1 MTDARMILGRAPV
14 IPVLTLETVEQAVP
28 LARALVHGGITVL
41 EVTLRSPAGLPAIA
55 AIRDEVPEA
64 IVGAGTVTNATQFD
78 AAVSAGSAFV
88 ITPGLTRNLLAAAR
102 GCETPLIP
110 GVATASELMHAL
122 DAGLDC
128 LKFFPAESSGGSA
141 ALKALG
147 GPFPGVA
154 FCPTGGIGLHNLD
167 QYLKLD
173 NVITVGGSWLTPASL
188 LDAQDWTGISN
199 LAAEA
204 CARVDTLRARS

>member
-1 MTDARMILGRAPV
+1 MFDARTILRRAPV